1 MHQRAGRAITAVIEG
16 NVEEPVRNEAIYR
29 LAKIYFQKDQ
39 PRNALYA
46 IERVS
51 GEVPENITDDL
62 QFLKAQIYMA
72 NGRFSDAADILIG
85 IQDSRNLEGF
95 TTYNLG
101 IAFLKDGNE
110 QEGRMYLDKTGLI
123 ETDDNL
129 ILAIKDKANMALG
142 DKLMEEGDFE
152 NAKLILDRVRLAGPL
167 SSRALLGSGWA
178 DANQGNFK
186 RAIVP
191 WSTLV
196 TGQITDSSVQEG
208 LLALP
213 YAYGKLNVYSKAALL
228 YNDALNKFS
237 SEIDRLDLSIKSIRE
252 GNFLKALV
260 REEIKQDANWVVKLR
275 ELPGTPETYYL
286 LDLMASHDFQE
297 SLKNYLDLE
306 ELRKKLD
313 SWQTDLSAFEDII
326 EQRRTYYEP
335 ILPSIDNE
343 FRKLDSKMR
352 LRLEQRDRIEKRL
365 ENMRIV
371 PRPDYLATSGERIAG
386 ESIIKLENKF
396 KGEGKDIPVE
406 IKERIERLR
415 GVIYWNVYTDYD
427 RRFTEAYRHLKELDQ
442 VILKLKKQYTDFVRT
457 RQAATQ
463 SYEGYEDEIKRL
475 RWQIRDA
482 GEKVGILMARQGNM
496 IETMAV
502 DELSKRR
509 DRLAEFQIKARFA
522 MADSYDRATRTQVQ
536 EKAEK

>member
-1 MHQRAGRAITAVIEG
+1 
-16 NVEEPVRNEAIYR
+16 
-29 LAKIYFQKDQ
+29 
-39 PRNALYA
+39 
-46 IERVS
+46 
-51 GEVPENITDDL
+51 
-62 QFLKAQIYMA
+62 
-72 NGRFSDAADILIG
+72 
-85 IQDSRNLEGF
+85 
-95 TTYNLG
+95 
-101 IAFLKDGNE
+101 
-110 QEGRMYLDKTGLI
+110 
-123 ETDDNL
+123 
-129 ILAIKDKANMALG
+129 
-142 DKLMEEGDFE
+142 
-152 NAKLILDRVRLAGPL
+152 
-167 SSRALLGSGWA
+167 
-178 DANQGNFK
+178 
-186 RAIVP
+186 
-191 WSTLV
+191 
-196 TGQITDSSVQEG
+196 
-208 LLALP
+208 
-213 YAYGKLNVYSKAALL
+213 
-228 YNDALNKFS
+228 
-237 SEIDRLDLSIKSIRE
+237 
-252 GNFLKALV
+252 
-260 REEIKQDANWVVKLR
+260 
-275 ELPGTPETYYL
+275 
-286 LDLMASHDFQE
+286 
-297 SLKNYLDLE
+297 
-306 ELRKKLD
+306 
-313 SWQTDLSAFEDII
+313 
-326 EQRRTYYEP
+326 
-335 ILPSIDNE
+335 
-343 FRKLDSKMR
+343 MR